1 MSRNLIKDNFREQRL
16 FRARVLVSTALVT
29 LLLLLLLLHLARLQI
44 ERHSHYT
51 TLSQDNRV
59 KLEPLP
65 PTRGLVY
72 DRNGVILAEN
82 LPTHSLEITPEQV
95 VKLDQTLADLGQILE
110 IRESDHQR
118 FQKLFKQR
126 RRFES
131 IPIRTRLNEAEV
143 ARFAVNQYRFPGVSL
158 RADPLRDYP
167 VKEEIV
173 HVLGYVG
180 RINKEEVQTLDTT
193 DYSGTNYIGKTG
205 VEKFYEEIL
214 HGTVGHQQVEINVVG
229 RPIRVLES
237 TPPIAGEDLHL
248 SIDIGLQ
255 KLAYD
260 TLGENNGA
268 IVAIDPRNGSILLMV
283 SKPGF
288 DPNPFVEGIST
299 KEFKTLQ
306 ESEDKPL
313 FNRVLRGRYP
323 PGSTVK
329 PFIGLAGLETG
340 VTDTSSQTFC
350 RGYYQLPG
358 VDHKYRD
365 WLRSGHGGMN
375 LEQAIVQSCDVYY
388 YDLAKKLGI
397 DRIHSYLSQFGFGI
411 KSGIDI
417 SGDLTGL
424 LPSRE
429 WKKKKRKAP
438 WYIGET
444 LIVGIGQ
451 GYFLATPLELA
462 SATATLAARG
472 MRFPPRVVHASSTH
486 GVAGPKNLIQ
496 AAGSPLTGLK
506 RYNIDH
512 IIHAMAGV
520 VEDKRGT
527 ARRIQSEQ
535 YRIAGKTGTAQ
546 VYSIAQ
552 DEEYDVEKLEKK
564 MQDHALFIA
573 FAPVEEPRI
582 AIAVVV
588 ENGGSGS
595 AVAAPIA
602 RQIMDRYLL
611 GGTLG
616 ETP

>member
-16 FRARVLVSTALVT
+16 FRVRVLVAASAVT
-29 LLLLLLLLHLARLQI
+29 LLLLLLLLHLAELQI
-44 ERHSHYT
+44 TEHSHYT
-51 TLSQDNRV
+51 TLSRDNRF

-65 PTRGLVY
+65 PTRGLIY

-95 VKLDQTLADLGQILE
+95 ENLDQTLSGLGEILE
-110 IRESDHQR
+110 IRESDQQR
-118 FQKLFKQR
+118 FQKLLKQR

-131 IPIRTRLNEAEV
+131 IPIRTRLNEGEV
-143 ARFAVNQYRFPGVSL
+143 ARFSVNQHRFPGVSL
-158 RADPLRDYP
+158 RADPLRHYP
-167 VKEEIV
+167 VTEEIV

-180 RINKEEVQTLDTT
+180 RINKEEVQTLDAT

-205 VEKFYEEIL
+205 VEKFYEEVL
-214 HGTVGHQQVEINVVG
+214 HGNVGYQQVEINVVG

-237 TPPIAGEDLHL
+237 TPPVAGENLHL
-248 SIDIGLQ
+248 SIDMTLQ

-260 TLGENNGA
+260 ALGENTGA

-288 DPNPFVEGIST
+288 DPNPFVEGISA
-299 KEFKTLQ
+299 KDYKTLQ

-340 VTDTSSQTFC
+340 VVDPSSKTFC

-365 WLRSGHGGMN
+365 WLRSGHGEMN

-397 DRIHSYLSQFGFGI
+397 DRIHTYLSQFGFGI

-424 LPSRE
+424 LPSQE
-429 WKKKKRKAP
+429 WKKKSRKAP

-451 GYFLATPLELA
+451 GYFLSTPLELA

-472 MRFPPRVVHASSTH
+472 LRYPPRVVHATSQRGAT
-486 GVAGPKNLIQ
+486 GPDHLIQ
-496 AAGSPLTGLK
+496 APGTPLAGLK
-506 RYNIDH
+506 KYNIDH

-527 ARRIQSEQ
+527 ARRILNDQ

-546 VYSIAQ
+546 VFSVAQ
-552 DEEYDVEKLEKK
+552 DEKYEVEKLEKK

-582 AIAVVV
+582 AVAVVV

-611 GGTLG
+611 G
-616 ETP
+616 EAP

>member
-16 FRARVLVSTALVT
+16 FRVRVLVAASAVT
-29 LLLLLLLLHLARLQI
+29 LLLLLLLLHLAELQI
-44 ERHSHYT
+44 TEHSHYT
-51 TLSQDNRV
+51 TLSRDNRF

-65 PTRGLVY
+65 PTRGLIY

-95 VKLDQTLADLGQILE
+95 ENLDQTLSGLGEILE
-110 IRESDHQR
+110 IRESDQQR
-118 FQKLFKQR
+118 FQKLLKQR

-131 IPIRTRLNEAEV
+131 IPIRTRLNEGEV
-143 ARFAVNQYRFPGVSL
+143 ARFSVNQHRFPGVSL
-158 RADPLRDYP
+158 RADPLRHYP
-167 VKEEIV
+167 VTEEIV

-180 RINKEEVQTLDTT
+180 RINKEEVQTLDAT

-205 VEKFYEEIL
+205 VEKFYEEVL
-214 HGTVGHQQVEINVVG
+214 HGNVGYQQVEINVVG

-237 TPPIAGEDLHL
+237 TPPVAGENLHL
-248 SIDIGLQ
+248 SIDMTLQ

-260 TLGENNGA
+260 ALGENTGA

-288 DPNPFVEGIST
+288 DPNPFVEGISA
-299 KEFKTLQ
+299 KDYKTLQ

-340 VTDTSSQTFC
+340 VVDPSSKTFC

-365 WLRSGHGGMN
+365 WLRSGHGEMN

-397 DRIHSYLSQFGFGI
+397 DRIHTYLSQFGFGI

-424 LPSRE
+424 LPSQE
-429 WKKKKRKAP
+429 WKKKTRKAP

-451 GYFLATPLELA
+451 GYFLSTPLELA

-472 MRFPPRVVHASSTH
+472 LRYPPRVVHATSQRGAT
-486 GVAGPKNLIQ
+486 GPDHLIQ
-496 AAGSPLTGLK
+496 ASGTPLAGLK
-506 RYNIDH
+506 KYNIDH

-527 ARRIQSEQ
+527 ARRILNDQ

-546 VYSIAQ
+546 VFSVAQ
-552 DEEYDVEKLEKK
+552 DEKYEVEKLEKK

-582 AIAVVV
+582 AVAVVV

-611 GGTLG
+611 G
-616 ETP
+616 EAP

>member
-16 FRARVLVSTALVT
+16 FRVRVLVAASAVT
-29 LLLLLLLLHLARLQI
+29 LLLLLLLLHLAELQI
-44 ERHSHYT
+44 TEHSHYT
-51 TLSQDNRV
+51 TLSRDNRF

-65 PTRGLVY
+65 PTRGLIY

-95 VKLDQTLADLGQILE
+95 ENLDQTLSGLGEILE
-110 IRESDHQR
+110 IRESDQQR
-118 FQKLFKQR
+118 FQKLLKQR

-131 IPIRTRLNEAEV
+131 IPIRTRLNEGEV
-143 ARFAVNQYRFPGVSL
+143 ARFSVNQHRFPGVSL
-158 RADPLRDYP
+158 RADPLRHYP
-167 VKEEIV
+167 VTEEIV

-180 RINKEEVQTLDTT
+180 RINKEEVQTLDAT

-205 VEKFYEEIL
+205 VEKFYEEVL
-214 HGTVGHQQVEINVVG
+214 HGNVGYQQVEINVVG

-237 TPPIAGEDLHL
+237 TPPVAGENLHL
-248 SIDIGLQ
+248 SIDMTLQ

-260 TLGENNGA
+260 ALGENTGA

-288 DPNPFVEGIST
+288 DPNPFVEGISA
-299 KEFKTLQ
+299 KDYKTLQ

-340 VTDTSSQTFC
+340 VVDPSSKTFC

-365 WLRSGHGGMN
+365 WLRSGHGEMN

-397 DRIHSYLSQFGFGI
+397 DRIHTYLSQFGFGI

-424 LPSRE
+424 LPSQE
-429 WKKKKRKAP
+429 WKKKSRKAP

-451 GYFLATPLELA
+451 GYFLSTPLELA

-472 MRFPPRVVHASSTH
+472 LRYPPRVVHATSQRGAS
-486 GVAGPKNLIQ
+486 GPDHLIQ
-496 AAGSPLTGLK
+496 APGTPLAGLK
-506 RYNIDH
+506 KYNIDH

-527 ARRIQSEQ
+527 ARRILNDQ

-546 VYSIAQ
+546 VFSVAQ
-552 DEEYDVEKLEKK
+552 DEKYEVEKLEKK

-582 AIAVVV
+582 AVAVVV

-611 GGTLG
+611 G
-616 ETP
+616 EAP

>member
-16 FRARVLVSTALVT
+16 FRARVLISASAVT

-44 ERHSHYT
+44 ENHSHYT

-95 VKLDQTLADLGQILE
+95 EQLDQTLSELEQILE
-110 IRESDHQR
+110 IRESDHKR
-118 FQKLFKQR
+118 FQKLLKQR

-131 IPIRTRLNEAEV
+131 IPIRTRLNETEV
-143 ARFAVNQYRFPGVSL
+143 ARFAVNQHRFPGVSL
-158 RADPLRDYP
+158 KADPLRHYP
-167 VKEEIV
+167 VAEEIV

-180 RINKEEVQTLDTT
+180 RINKEEVLTLNTT
-193 DYSGTNYIGKTG
+193 DYSGTDYIGKTG
-205 VEKFYEEIL
+205 VEKFYEETL

-237 TPPIAGEDLHL
+237 TPPIAGENLHL
-248 SIDIGLQ
+248 SIDIRLQ

-260 TLGENNGA
+260 ALGDNNGA
-268 IVAIDPRNGSILLMV
+268 IVAIDPRNGSVLLMV

-288 DPNPFVEGIST
+288 DPNPFVEGISAADY
-299 KEFKTLQ
+299 KTLR
-306 ESEDKPL
+306 ESESKPL

-329 PFIGLAGLETG
+329 PFIGLAGLESG
-340 VTDTSSQTFC
+340 VVDTTTKIFC

-358 VDHKYRD
+358 LEHKYRD
-365 WLRSGHGGMN
+365 WLKSGHGWTN
-375 LEQAIVQSCDVYY
+375 LEQAIVESCDVYY

-397 DRIHSYLSQFGFGI
+397 DRIHTYLSQFGFGI

-424 LPSRE
+424 LPSRQ
-429 WKKKKRKAP
+429 WKKKARKAP

-472 MRFPPRVVHASSTH
+472 LRYPPRVVHATSNQD
-486 GVAGPKNLIQ
+486 APARENLILPQ
-496 AAGSPLTGLK
+496 GTLLTDLK

-520 VEDKRGT
+520 VEGKKGT
-527 ARRIQSEQ
+527 ARRILSDR

-546 VYSIAQ
+546 VFSVAQ
-552 DEEYDVEKLEKK
+552 DEEYNVEELEKK
-564 MQDHALFIA
+564 MQDHALFVA

-582 AIAVVV
+582 AVAVVV

-602 RQIMDRYLL
+602 RQIMDRFM
-611 GGTLG
+611 LG